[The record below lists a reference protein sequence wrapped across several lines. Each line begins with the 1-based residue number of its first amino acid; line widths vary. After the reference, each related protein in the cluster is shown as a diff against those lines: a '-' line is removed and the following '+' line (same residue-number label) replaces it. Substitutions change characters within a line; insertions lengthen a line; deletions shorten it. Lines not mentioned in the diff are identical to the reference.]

1 MKLLSALV
9 HRPVAS
15 VLLGI
20 AIVLLGVLAYFR
32 LPVASLPQADIPTIV
47 VRASLPGA
55 SPESMST
62 TVATP
67 LERAM
72 MGVSGVKAINSSSS
86 QNATQVTLHFDLE
99 TDINE
104 AAREVQAAIN
114 VAMSQLP
121 SGMLSPPEY
130 FKVNPSQSPIF
141 YLALSSEHLSAGKLY
156 EIASNQLQ
164 PNLAQMTGVGEVEI
178 DGASMPA
185 VRITLNP
192 NALIA
197 QGVSLEQVRTAI
209 EKSNTVQALG
219 VVETDQLR
227 WQVALSND
235 LKQAQDFANLVIHRN
250 AQAIVRL
257 KDVAEVQDSVENRYV
272 SGFHNGQPAV
282 IIKISRQP
290 NANTVA
296 TIDQIKEKLPEL
308 KSLIPADAQLTT
320 VMDGSEIIRAGLAE
334 ARDTLLF
341 SMLLVIIVVAL
352 MLGHIQSALVPGI
365 AMLVT
370 LVGACSLVYL
380 AGFSLNNLSIMAVIV
395 AIGLVVDDAIVVLEN
410 IERHIEQGDS
420 PVQAAIKGIQ
430 EVGLTL
436 VAMNLALVVIFISV
450 LFMGGVIERLFR
462 EFSLTLVFTVVLSV
476 FVSLVLTPSL
486 SARCLKPLE
495 SGQQQPLYQF
505 SHRCMQQ
512 FNHAYLTS
520 LKWMLAHGYVVILF
534 WLGAIGASFYVYQHL
549 PKRVLPEQ
557 DTGRVEA
564 FIRGDDGFSFQI
576 MQPKIAAFS
585 QSLLSD
591 PAVKDVVGTSGGAG
605 GTTNSFFMVSLKPKS
620 EREGQSSH
628 AIVERMKKNALWQ
641 AGAIFSA
648 RVEQELELDDPF
660 SSGSGQDYMLLLQ
673 SDEVAQLRQWVP
685 KVAQAMQKLPELE
698 EVETMGGE
706 GAQHVTL
713 DVDREAARRLG
724 VDIESISSVLNNS
737 FSQRQISTIYDQ
749 IQQFHVVMEVDKH
762 FTEHPESLA
771 NVQVPNK
778 DGQTVP
784 LRNFATWSYGI
795 TNDRV
800 YRRNQYAAMG
810 IGYVVKQGYS
820 YEQADTAIRSV
831 LTEVMLSNNVFMT
844 TDKDVEAESLQAGLS
859 TPLLILAVIVLIY
872 IVLGV
877 TYESVVHPLTIL
889 STIPAVAL
897 GALLNLWI
905 FNFEFTLIALLGMFL
920 LIGIVVK
927 NTILLIDFTL
937 YERRVG
943 KSAYQAVLS
952 AAALRFRPILMTN
965 TAALLGAI
973 PLACSWGEGAE
984 LRQPLG
990 VVIVGGLAR
999 GQLLTL
1005 YTTPVLYLLFEKWA
1019 ESCSRFKRKFVL
1031 QSLGK

>member
-1 MKLLSALV
+1 MTFLSTFI

-15 VLLGI
+15 ILLGI
-20 AIVLLGVLAYFR
+20 AIVLLGILAYFR
-32 LPVASLPQADIPTIV
+32 LPVAALPQADIPTIV

-55 SPESMST
+55 SPESMSA

-72 MGVSGVKAINSSSS
+72 MGVSGVKAINSSSNQS
-86 QNATQVTLHFDLE
+86 ATQVVLHFDLN

-114 VAMSQLP
+114 AAMSQLP
-121 SGMLSPPEY
+121 SGMPSPPEY
-130 FKVNPSQSPIF
+130 FKINPSQSPIF

-164 PNLAQMTGVGEVEI
+164 PNLAQINGVGEVVI

-185 VRITLNP
+185 VRIQLNP
-192 NALIA
+192 NALIS
-197 QGVSLEQVRTAI
+197 QGVSLEQVREAI
-209 EKSNTVQALG
+209 VKSNTVQALG
-219 VVETDQLR
+219 VIETEQLR
-227 WQVALSND
+227 WQVELPSR
-235 LKQAQDFANLVIHRN
+235 LKKADDFANLIVHQN
-250 AQAIVRL
+250 GQTVVRL

-272 SGFHNGQPAV
+272 SGFHNGKPAV

-296 TIDQIKEKLPEL
+296 TIEKIKEKLPEL
-308 KSLIPADAQLTT
+308 SRLIPADSQLTT
-320 VMDGSEIIRAGLAE
+320 VMDGSEIIRAGLNE

-352 MLGHIQSALVPGI
+352 MLGRLQSALVPSI
-365 AMLVT
+365 ALLVT
-370 LVGACSLVYL
+370 LIGACSLVYL

-410 IERHIEQGDS
+410 IERHIEQGEQ
-420 PVQAAIKGIQ
+420 PIQAALNGIR

-436 VAMNLALVVIFISV
+436 LAMNLALVVIFISV

-462 EFSLTLVFTVVLSV
+462 EFSLTLIFIIILSV

-495 SGQQQPLYQF
+495 SYQHQALYRY
-505 SHRCMQQ
+505 SHRLMQGLSQ
-512 FNHAYLTS
+512 LYLHS
-520 LKWMLAHGYVVILF
+520 LKWMIKHGYLVILL
-534 WLGAIGASFYVYQHL
+534 WSGAIAASVYVYQTL

-576 MQPKIAAFS
+576 MQPKIATFS
-585 QSLLSD
+585 ESVLKD
-591 PAVKDVVGTSGGAG
+591 PAVKDVIGTSGGAG
-605 GTTNSFFMVSLKPKS
+605 GITNSFLMVSLKPKA
-620 EREGQSSH
+620 ERDGKSSH
-628 AIVERMKKNALWQ
+628 EIVDRIKKNAPWL

-648 RVEQELELDDPF
+648 QVKQELELDDPF
-660 SSGSGQDYMLLLQ
+660 SSGSGQDYLLLLQ
-673 SDEVAQLRQWVP
+673 SDDVALLRQWVP
-685 KVAQAMQKLPELE
+685 KVAQAMQKLSELE
-698 EVETMGGE
+698 EVETMGDE

-713 DVDREAARRLG
+713 DIDRETARRLG
-724 VDIESISSVLNNS
+724 VDIDNISSVLNNS

-749 IQQFHVVMEVDKH
+749 TQQFYVVMEVDKH
-762 FTEHPESLA
+762 FTEHPEALA
-771 NVQVPNK
+771 NVRIPNQQ
-778 DGQTVP
+778 GIAVS
-784 LRNFATWSYGI
+784 LSNFATWSYGI

-820 YEQADTAIRSV
+820 YEQADAAIRSV
-831 LTEVMLSNNVFMT
+831 LPEVMLPNEIFIM

-859 TPLLILAVIVLIY
+859 TPLLVCVVILLIY

-877 TYESVVHPLTIL
+877 TYESLVHPLTIL
-889 STIPAVAL
+889 STVPAVAL
-897 GALLNLWI
+897 GALLTLWL
-905 FNFEFTLIALLGMFL
+905 FNFQFTLIALLGMFL

-927 NTILLIDFTL
+927 NAILLIDFTL
-937 YERRVG
+937 LERRAG
-943 KSAYQAVLS
+943 KTAYQAILS

-973 PLACSWGEGAE
+973 PLALSWGEGAE

-990 VVIVGGLAR
+990 VVIVGGLAL

-1005 YTTPVLYLLFEKWA
+1005 YTTPVLYLVLEKCA
-1019 ESCSRFKRKFVL
+1019 ESCLKLKNKYAL
-1031 QSLGK
+1031 H

>member
-1 MKLLSALV
+1 MTFLSTFI

-15 VLLGI
+15 ILLGI
-20 AIVLLGVLAYFR
+20 AIVLLGILAYFR
-32 LPVASLPQADIPTIV
+32 LPVAALPQADIPTIV

-55 SPESMST
+55 SPESMSA

-72 MGVSGVKAINSSSS
+72 MGVSGVKAINSSSNQS
-86 QNATQVTLHFDLE
+86 ATQVVLHFDLK

-114 VAMSQLP
+114 AAMSQLP
-121 SGMLSPPEY
+121 SGMPSPPEY
-130 FKVNPSQSPIF
+130 FKINPSQSPIF

-164 PNLAQMTGVGEVEI
+164 PNLAQINGVGEVVI

-185 VRITLNP
+185 VRIQLNP
-192 NALIA
+192 NALIS
-197 QGVSLEQVRTAI
+197 QGVSLEQVREAI
-209 EKSNTVQALG
+209 VKSNTVQALG
-219 VVETDQLR
+219 VIETEQLR
-227 WQVALSND
+227 WQIELPSR
-235 LKQAQDFANLVIHRN
+235 LKKADDFANLFIHQN
-250 AQAIVRL
+250 GQTVVRL

-272 SGFHNGQPAV
+272 SGFHNGKPAV

-296 TIDQIKEKLPEL
+296 TIEKIKEKLPEL
-308 KSLIPADAQLTT
+308 NRLIPADSQLIT
-320 VMDGSEIIRAGLAE
+320 VMDGSEIIRAGLNE

-352 MLGHIQSALVPGI
+352 MLGRLQSALVPSI
-365 AMLVT
+365 ALLVT
-370 LVGACSLVYL
+370 LIGACSLVYL

-410 IERHIEQGDS
+410 IERHIEQGEQ
-420 PVQAAIKGIQ
+420 PIQAALNGIR

-436 VAMNLALVVIFISV
+436 LAMNLALVVIFISV

-462 EFSLTLVFTVVLSV
+462 EFSLTLIFIIILSV

-495 SGQQQPLYQF
+495 RYQHQVLYRY
-505 SHRCMQQ
+505 SHRLMQGLSQ
-512 FNHAYLTS
+512 LYLHS
-520 LKWMLAHGYVVILF
+520 LKWMIKHGYLVILL
-534 WLGAIGASFYVYQHL
+534 WGGAIAASVYVYQTL

-576 MQPKIAAFS
+576 MQPKIATFS
-585 QSLLSD
+585 ESVLKD
-591 PAVKDVVGTSGGAG
+591 PAVKDVIGTSGGAG
-605 GTTNSFFMVSLKPKS
+605 GITNSFLMVSLKPKA
-620 EREGQSSH
+620 ERDGKSSH
-628 AIVERMKKNALWQ
+628 EIVDRIKKNAPWL

-648 RVEQELELDDPF
+648 QVKQELELDDPF
-660 SSGSGQDYMLLLQ
+660 SSGSGQDYLLLLQ
-673 SDEVAQLRQWVP
+673 SDDVALLRQWTP

-698 EVETMGGE
+698 EVETMGDE

-713 DVDREAARRLG
+713 DIDREAARRLG
-724 VDIESISSVLNNS
+724 VDIENISSVLNNS

-749 IQQFHVVMEVDKH
+749 TQQFYVVMEVDKH
-762 FTEHPESLA
+762 FTEHPEALA
-771 NVQVPNK
+771 NVRIPNQQ
-778 DGQTVP
+778 GIAVQ
-784 LRNFATWSYGI
+784 LSNFATWSYGI

-820 YEQADTAIRSV
+820 YEQADAAIRSV
-831 LTEVMLSNNVFMT
+831 LPEVMLPNEIFIM

-859 TPLLILAVIVLIY
+859 TPLLVCVVILLIY

-877 TYESVVHPLTIL
+877 TYESLIHPLTIL
-889 STIPAVAL
+889 STVPAVAL
-897 GALLNLWI
+897 GALLTLWL
-905 FNFEFTLIALLGMFL
+905 FNFQFTLIALLGMFL

-927 NTILLIDFTL
+927 NAILLIDFTL
-937 YERRVG
+937 LERRAG
-943 KSAYQAVLS
+943 KTAYQAILS

-973 PLACSWGEGAE
+973 PLALSWGEGAE

-990 VVIVGGLAR
+990 VVIVGGLAL

-1005 YTTPVLYLLFEKWA
+1005 YTTPVLYLVLEKCA
-1019 ESCSRFKRKFVL
+1019 ESCLRLKNKYAL
-1031 QSLGK
+1031 H

>member
-1 MKLLSALV
+1 MTFLSTFI

-15 VLLGI
+15 ILLGI
-20 AIVLLGVLAYFR
+20 AIVLLGILAYFR
-32 LPVASLPQADIPTIV
+32 LPVAALPQADIPTIV

-55 SPESMST
+55 SPESMSA

-72 MGVSGVKAINSSSS
+72 MGVSGVKAINSSSNQS
-86 QNATQVTLHFDLE
+86 ATQVVLHFDLN

-114 VAMSQLP
+114 AAMSQLP
-121 SGMLSPPEY
+121 SGMPSPPEY
-130 FKVNPSQSPIF
+130 FKINPSQSPIF

-164 PNLAQMTGVGEVEI
+164 PNLAQINGVGEVVI

-185 VRITLNP
+185 VRIRLNP
-192 NALIA
+192 NALIS
-197 QGVSLEQVRTAI
+197 QGVSLEQVREAI
-209 EKSNTVQALG
+209 VKSNTVQALG
-219 VVETDQLR
+219 VIETEQLR
-227 WQVALSND
+227 WQVELPSH
-235 LKQAQDFANLVIHRN
+235 LKKAGDFANLIVHQN
-250 AQAIVRL
+250 GQTVVRL

-272 SGFHNGQPAV
+272 SGFHNGKPAV

-296 TIDQIKEKLPEL
+296 TIEKIKEKLPEL
-308 KSLIPADAQLTT
+308 SRLIPADSQLTT
-320 VMDGSEIIRAGLAE
+320 VMDGSEIIRAGLNE

-352 MLGHIQSALVPGI
+352 MLGRLQSALVPSI
-365 AMLVT
+365 ALLVT
-370 LVGACSLVYL
+370 LIGACSLVYL

-410 IERHIEQGDS
+410 IERHIEQGEQ
-420 PVQAAIKGIQ
+420 PIQAALNGIR

-436 VAMNLALVVIFISV
+436 LAMNLALVVIFISV

-462 EFSLTLVFTVVLSV
+462 EFSLTLIFIIILSV

-495 SGQQQPLYQF
+495 RYQHQALYRY
-505 SHRCMQQ
+505 SHRLMQGLSQ
-512 FNHAYLTS
+512 LYLHS
-520 LKWMLAHGYVVILF
+520 LKWMIKHGYLVILL
-534 WLGAIGASFYVYQHL
+534 WGGAIAASVYVYQTL

-576 MQPKIAAFS
+576 MQPKIATFS
-585 QSLLSD
+585 ESLLKD
-591 PAVKDVVGTSGGAG
+591 PAVKDVIGTSGGAG
-605 GTTNSFFMVSLKPKS
+605 GITNSFLMVSLKPKA
-620 EREGQSSH
+620 ERDGKSSH
-628 AIVERMKKNALWQ
+628 EIVDRIKKNAPWL

-648 RVEQELELDDPF
+648 QVKQELELDDPF
-660 SSGSGQDYMLLLQ
+660 SSGSGQDYLLLLQ
-673 SDEVAQLRQWVP
+673 SDDVALLRQWVP

-698 EVETMGGE
+698 EVETMGDE

-713 DVDREAARRLG
+713 DIDREAARRLG
-724 VDIESISSVLNNS
+724 VDIDNISSVLNNS

-749 IQQFHVVMEVDKH
+749 TQQFYVVMEVDKH
-762 FTEHPESLA
+762 FTEHPEALA
-771 NVQVPNK
+771 NVRIPNQQ
-778 DGQTVP
+778 GIAVP
-784 LRNFATWSYGI
+784 LSNFATWSYGI

-820 YEQADTAIRSV
+820 YEQADAAIRSV
-831 LTEVMLSNNVFMT
+831 LPEVMLPNEIFIM

-859 TPLLILAVIVLIY
+859 TPLLVCVVILLIY

-877 TYESVVHPLTIL
+877 TYESLLHPLTIL
-889 STIPAVAL
+889 STVPAVAL
-897 GALLNLWI
+897 GALLTLWL
-905 FNFEFTLIALLGMFL
+905 FNFQFTLIALLGMFL

-927 NTILLIDFTL
+927 NAILLIDFTL
-937 YERRVG
+937 LERRAG
-943 KSAYQAVLS
+943 KTAYQAILS

-973 PLACSWGEGAE
+973 PLALSWGEGAE

-990 VVIVGGLAR
+990 VVIVGGLAL

-1005 YTTPVLYLLFEKWA
+1005 YTTPVLYLVLEKCA
-1019 ESCSRFKRKFVL
+1019 ESCLKLKNKYAL
-1031 QSLGK
+1031 H